1 MYHVCLV
8 QISMKC
14 RTPQLDKKTEEFS
27 AGGPNL
33 SWVAD
38 PGVRS
43 APGLDRVL
51 IYENPQNL
59 HTPLLHGQPRE
70 KKYMHFFALCPPVS
84 QKPRILEKTLK
95 KDTKKKKNIVIVESE
110 LALKSI
116 PHPGIFGG
124 FGRNVFF
131 LQYGDFIKKPEVL
144 ILLSKTT
151 T

>member
-1 MYHVCLV
+1 MSL
-8 QISMKC
+8 
-14 RTPQLDKKTEEFS
+14 
-27 AGGPNL
+27 
-33 SWVAD
+33 
-38 PGVRS
+38 
-43 APGLDRVL
+43 
-51 IYENPQNL
+51 
-59 HTPLLHGQPRE
+59 LLHSAKSGVFLIFCCAFEAQHLSSTIIFLLNE
-70 KKYMHFFALCPPVS
+70 KS
-84 QKPRILEKTLK
+84 
-95 KDTKKKKNIVIVESE
+95 KKKKNPTHRPG

>member
-1 MYHVCLV
+1 M
-8 QISMKC
+8 
-14 RTPQLDKKTEEFS
+14 T
-27 AGGPNL
+27 A
-33 SWVAD
+33 
-38 PGVRS
+38 
-43 APGLDRVL
+43 
-51 IYENPQNL
+51 
-59 HTPLLHGQPRE
+59 RE
-70 KKYMHFFALCPPVS
+70 KK
-84 QKPRILEKTLK
+84 
-95 KDTKKKKNIVIVESE
+95 KDINDDPG

>member
-1 MYHVCLV
+1 MSSQEAL
-8 QISMKC
+8 
-14 RTPQLDKKTEEFS
+14 RGKKKKE
-27 AGGPNL
+27 
-33 SWVAD
+33 
-38 PGVRS
+38 
-43 APGLDRVL
+43 
-51 IYENPQNL
+51 
-59 HTPLLHGQPRE
+59 RE
-70 KKYMHFFALCPPVS
+70 KK
-84 QKPRILEKTLK
+84 
-95 KDTKKKKNIVIVESE
+95 KKKSSHYPE

>member
-1 MYHVCLV
+1 MPHKHWLWKSEKVV
-8 QISMKC
+8 Q
-14 RTPQLDKKTEEFS
+14 R
-27 AGGPNL
+27 AGGFR
-33 SWVAD
+33 
-38 PGVRS
+38 PG
-43 APGLDRVL
+43 
-51 IYENPQNL
+51 
-59 HTPLLHGQPRE
+59 
-70 KKYMHFFALCPPVS
+70 
-84 QKPRILEKTLK
+84 RILGSLAFFCDFSSLFLCGWEKPEKTGKTGIWRKIK
-95 KDTKKKKNIVIVESE
+95 KLTYPLVEEEEKKKKKKKRTYQPE

>member
-1 MYHVCLV
+1 MAGIVCGSV
-8 QISMKC
+8 
-14 RTPQLDKKTEEFS
+14 
-27 AGGPNL
+27 GGACINNFTL
-33 SWVAD
+33 FFYS
-38 PGVRS
+38 S
-43 APGLDRVL
+43 SLCYFYAPLPSRVL
-51 IYENPQNL
+51 LPSL
-59 HTPLLHGQPRE
+59 PSLE
-70 KKYMHFFALCPPVS
+70 KKN
-84 QKPRILEKTLK
+84 IE
-95 KDTKKKKNIVIVESE
+95 KKKNICPVEAE

>member
-1 MYHVCLV
+1 MV
-8 QISMKC
+8 
-14 RTPQLDKKTEEFS
+14 E
-27 AGGPNL
+27 
-33 SWVAD
+33 
-38 PGVRS
+38 
-43 APGLDRVL
+43 
-51 IYENPQNL
+51 
-59 HTPLLHGQPRE
+59 
-70 KKYMHFFALCPPVS
+70 
-84 QKPRILEKTLK
+84 TLK
-95 KDTKKKKNIVIVESE
+95 SKSFQGARKKKIDTKILPE

>member
-1 MYHVCLV
+1 MEHTLGWLHLI
-8 QISMKC
+8 QTK
-14 RTPQLDKKTEEFS
+14 FS
-27 AGGPNL
+27 
-33 SWVAD
+33 
-38 PGVRS
+38 
-43 APGLDRVL
+43 
-51 IYENPQNL
+51 
-59 HTPLLHGQPRE
+59 
-70 KKYMHFFALCPPVS
+70 
-84 QKPRILEKTLK
+84 
-95 KDTKKKKNIVIVESE
+95 KKKKKKKKKHSEGTE

>member
-1 MYHVCLV
+1 MYMQVHYVVVLLNN
-8 QISMKC
+8 IRTSGFLMKSPYC
-14 RTPQLDKKTEEFS
+14 
-27 AGGPNL
+27 
-33 SWVAD
+33 
-38 PGVRS
+38 
-43 APGLDRVL
+43 
-51 IYENPQNL
+51 
-59 HTPLLHGQPRE
+59 
-70 KKYMHFFALCPPVS
+70 
-84 QKPRILEKTLK
+84 
-95 KDTKKKKNIVIVESE
+95 KKKKTFLPKPE

>member
-1 MYHVCLV
+1 MFLTQCIS
-8 QISMKC
+8 QIFLTDS
-14 RTPQLDKKTEEFS
+14 R
-27 AGGPNL
+27 
-33 SWVAD
+33 
-38 PGVRS
+38 
-43 APGLDRVL
+43 
-51 IYENPQNL
+51 
-59 HTPLLHGQPRE
+59 
-70 KKYMHFFALCPPVS
+70 
-84 QKPRILEKTLK
+84 
-95 KDTKKKKNIVIVESE
+95 KKKNLVLCAE

>member
-1 MYHVCLV
+1 MVFRGLGAQKNVAPNLARKYFLNWNHSLSLC
-8 QISMKC
+8 SAFSGK
-14 RTPQLDKKTEEFS
+14 KKTIS
-27 AGGPNL
+27 Q
-33 SWVAD
+33 S
-38 PGVRS
+38 
-43 APGLDRVL
+43 
-51 IYENPQNL
+51 
-59 HTPLLHGQPRE
+59 QP
-70 KKYMHFFALCPPVS
+70 
-84 QKPRILEKTLK
+84 
-95 KDTKKKKNIVIVESE
+95 E

>member
-1 MYHVCLV
+1 MCAQKHAMVR
-8 QISMKC
+8 K
-14 RTPQLDKKTEEFS
+14 PWFAKKK
-27 AGGPNL
+27 GKVNL
-33 SWVAD
+33 
-38 PGVRS
+38 
-43 APGLDRVL
+43 
-51 IYENPQNL
+51 E
-59 HTPLLHGQPRE
+59 
-70 KKYMHFFALCPPVS
+70 
-84 QKPRILEKTLK
+84 ILP
-95 KDTKKKKNIVIVESE
+95 KKKKNLRGVRAE

>member
-1 MYHVCLV
+1 MDSGEKRVY
-8 QISMKC
+8 
-14 RTPQLDKKTEEFS
+14 
-27 AGGPNL
+27 
-33 SWVAD
+33 W
-38 PGVRS
+38 
-43 APGLDRVL
+43 GLYFVSL
-51 IYENPQNL
+51 K
-59 HTPLLHGQPRE
+59 RE
-70 KKYMHFFALCPPVS
+70 K
-84 QKPRILEKTLK
+84 
-95 KDTKKKKNIVIVESE
+95 TKKKKKNGSKAE

>member
-1 MYHVCLV
+1 MKRSSVKSSKNSLFGMVC
-8 QISMKC
+8 
-14 RTPQLDKKTEEFS
+14 
-27 AGGPNL
+27 
-33 SWVAD
+33 
-38 PGVRS
+38 
-43 APGLDRVL
+43 
-51 IYENPQNL
+51 
-59 HTPLLHGQPRE
+59 
-70 KKYMHFFALCPPVS
+70 
-84 QKPRILEKTLK
+84 
-95 KDTKKKKNIVIVESE
+95 KKKKPPAAAPG

>member
-1 MYHVCLV
+1 MATTL
-8 QISMKC
+8 
-14 RTPQLDKKTEEFS
+14 F
-27 AGGPNL
+27 
-33 SWVAD
+33 
-38 PGVRS
+38 
-43 APGLDRVL
+43 
-51 IYENPQNL
+51 
-59 HTPLLHGQPRE
+59 
-70 KKYMHFFALCPPVS
+70 HFF
-84 QKPRILEKTLK
+84 
-95 KDTKKKKNIVIVESE
+95 KKKKKKKQTTAE

>member
-1 MYHVCLV
+1 M
-8 QISMKC
+8 S
-14 RTPQLDKKTEEFS
+14 PF
-27 AGGPNL
+27 
-33 SWVAD
+33 
-38 PGVRS
+38 
-43 APGLDRVL
+43 
-51 IYENPQNL
+51 
-59 HTPLLHGQPRE
+59 
-70 KKYMHFFALCPPVS
+70 
-84 QKPRILEKTLK
+84 
-95 KDTKKKKNIVIVESE
+95 SE

>member
-1 MYHVCLV
+1 MVV
-8 QISMKC
+8 VVMGSENF
-14 RTPQLDKKTEEFS
+14 PKK
-27 AGGPNL
+27 
-33 SWVAD
+33 
-38 PGVRS
+38 
-43 APGLDRVL
+43 
-51 IYENPQNL
+51 
-59 HTPLLHGQPRE
+59 
-70 KKYMHFFALCPPVS
+70 KK
-84 QKPRILEKTLK
+84 K
-95 KDTKKKKNIVIVESE
+95 KKKKKNALTTE

>member
-1 MYHVCLV
+1 MH
-8 QISMKC
+8 
-14 RTPQLDKKTEEFS
+14 T
-27 AGGPNL
+27 L
-33 SWVAD
+33 SRAH
-38 PGVRS
+38 
-43 APGLDRVL
+43 
-51 IYENPQNL
+51 I
-59 HTPLLHGQPRE
+59 
-70 KKYMHFFALCPPVS
+70 
-84 QKPRILEKTLK
+84 
-95 KDTKKKKNIVIVESE
+95 KKKKSEVINAE

>member
-1 MYHVCLV
+1 M
-8 QISMKC
+8 Q
-14 RTPQLDKKTEEFS
+14 T
-27 AGGPNL
+27 
-33 SWVAD
+33 
-38 PGVRS
+38 
-43 APGLDRVL
+43 
-51 IYENPQNL
+51 
-59 HTPLLHGQPRE
+59 
-70 KKYMHFFALCPPVS
+70 
-84 QKPRILEKTLK
+84 
-95 KDTKKKKNIVIVESE
+95 ESE

>member
-1 MYHVCLV
+1 M
-8 QISMKC
+8 
-14 RTPQLDKKTEEFS
+14 
-27 AGGPNL
+27 
-33 SWVAD
+33 
-38 PGVRS
+38 
-43 APGLDRVL
+43 
-51 IYENPQNL
+51 
-59 HTPLLHGQPRE
+59 
-70 KKYMHFFALCPPVS
+70 FA
-84 QKPRILEKTLK
+84 
-95 KDTKKKKNIVIVESE
+95 KKKKKIKQLWTE

>member
-1 MYHVCLV
+1 MD
-8 QISMKC
+8 QK
-14 RTPQLDKKTEEFS
+14 
-27 AGGPNL
+27 N
-33 SWVAD
+33 
-38 PGVRS
+38 RS
-43 APGLDRVL
+43 
-51 IYENPQNL
+51 I
-59 HTPLLHGQPRE
+59 
-70 KKYMHFFALCPPVS
+70 
-84 QKPRILEKTLK
+84 
-95 KDTKKKKNIVIVESE
+95 KKKKKSQIPSG

>member
-1 MYHVCLV
+1 MQSLLFVHFVKGRRA
-8 QISMKC
+8 SMKISC
-14 RTPQLDKKTEEFS
+14 NCMGFYGDTLFGASRKNAT
-27 AGGPNL
+27 
-33 SWVAD
+33 
-38 PGVRS
+38 
-43 APGLDRVL
+43 
-51 IYENPQNL
+51 
-59 HTPLLHGQPRE
+59 E
-70 KKYMHFFALCPPVS
+70 KK
-84 QKPRILEKTLK
+84 KIG
-95 KDTKKKKNIVIVESE
+95 VIQAE

>member
-1 MYHVCLV
+1 MDENGEENL
-8 QISMKC
+8 QEEE
-14 RTPQLDKKTEEFS
+14 KKQTKR
-27 AGGPNL
+27 GGPIL
-33 SWVAD
+33 M
-38 PGVRS
+38 
-43 APGLDRVL
+43 
-51 IYENPQNL
+51 L
-59 HTPLLHGQPRE
+59 HCQLTVNF
-70 KKYMHFFALCPPVS
+70 KK
-84 QKPRILEKTLK
+84 
-95 KDTKKKKNIVIVESE
+95 KKKKNEVDTE

>member
-1 MYHVCLV
+1 MIDH
-8 QISMKC
+8 K
-14 RTPQLDKKTEEFS
+14 
-27 AGGPNL
+27 NL
-33 SWVAD
+33 
-38 PGVRS
+38 
-43 APGLDRVL
+43 
-51 IYENPQNL
+51 
-59 HTPLLHGQPRE
+59 
-70 KKYMHFFALCPPVS
+70 
-84 QKPRILEKTLK
+84 
-95 KDTKKKKNIVIVESE
+95 KKKKNKKKKKKKKKNNYLFTE

>member
-1 MYHVCLV
+1 MV
-8 QISMKC
+8 
-14 RTPQLDKKTEEFS
+14 E
-27 AGGPNL
+27 GPVHNK
-33 SWVAD
+33 
-38 PGVRS
+38 
-43 APGLDRVL
+43 
-51 IYENPQNL
+51 Q
-59 HTPLLHGQPRE
+59 
-70 KKYMHFFALCPPVS
+70 
-84 QKPRILEKTLK
+84 
-95 KDTKKKKNIVIVESE
+95 KKKKKHTHTDSE

>member
-1 MYHVCLV
+1 
-8 QISMKC
+8 MK
-14 RTPQLDKKTEEFS
+14 RAQWKTIVMDAAFFHNVLFS
-27 AGGPNL
+27 LP
-33 SWVAD
+33 
-38 PGVRS
+38 
-43 APGLDRVL
+43 
-51 IYENPQNL
+51 
-59 HTPLLHGQPRE
+59 T
-70 KKYMHFFALCPPVS
+70 KKYEQRNTFVHTAQFVVCFCSQRHLFF
-84 QKPRILEKTLK
+84 
-95 KDTKKKKNIVIVESE
+95 KKKKNSQGDGSE

>member
-1 MYHVCLV
+1 M
-8 QISMKC
+8 
-14 RTPQLDKKTEEFS
+14 
-27 AGGPNL
+27 
-33 SWVAD
+33 D
-38 PGVRS
+38 P
-43 APGLDRVL
+43 
-51 IYENPQNL
+51 
-59 HTPLLHGQPRE
+59 PRA
-70 KKYMHFFALCPPVS
+70 FLCC
-84 QKPRILEKTLK
+84 Q
-95 KDTKKKKNIVIVESE
+95 KKKKTWSQWPE

>member
-1 MYHVCLV
+1 MELV
-8 QISMKC
+8 SECYGI
-14 RTPQLDKKTEEFS
+14 D
-27 AGGPNL
+27 
-33 SWVAD
+33 
-38 PGVRS
+38 RS
-43 APGLDRVL
+43 ASFYKL
-51 IYENPQNL
+51 Y
-59 HTPLLHGQPRE
+59 
-70 KKYMHFFALCPPVS
+70 KKWS
-84 QKPRILEKTLK
+84 QKGVAIHNMSG
-95 KDTKKKKNIVIVESE
+95 KKNPPLSRPE